1 MFVAHLRGLQS
12 FGVTANEPTF
22 DWHLQNI
29 QHYEWKRGLARQAIA
44 TPGNFYPE
52 ERVLRTHMIKSG
64 QVRPCGTSKIFHIHI
79 PTTNEIE
86 YLYLPDN
93 IYYMNISVRF

>member
-64 QVRPCGTSKIFHIHI
+64 QVRPCGTSVDFKIFHIHI
-79 PTTNEIE
+79 Q
-86 YLYLPDN
+86 YLLL
-93 IYYMNISVRF
+93 MK